1 MDERDDSED
10 VVESDGEGSQPA
22 EGTDKHPRGQRETN
36 KSNLGASA
44 ARALMSLPCRTLA
57 SLLLTRRCW

>member
-22 EGTDKHPRGQRETN
+22 EGTDNTHGTSEKQT
-36 KSNLGASA
+36 KAI
-44 ARALMSLPCRTLA
+44 
-57 SLLLTRRCW
+57 